1 MKKCGKLIL
10 SVSVLSASL
19 MLSGLSP
26 VFAASFP
33 RGIVT
38 GNHVNLRVKPGLQS
52 KVIRQVNSKNVV
64 SVLGNTKG
72 WYNIK
77 LSDGTK
83 GWMSSTYVSLR
94 DKNVSRA
101 GVERDIVDFAK
112 RFLGVGYVYGGS
124 SEKGFD
130 CSGFTSYVYKNFG
143 VNLPRTA
150 AGQSTAGTAVGKN
163 DLQVGDLV
171 LFKTLGSSKVNHAGI
186 YIGDG
191 NFIHSSSG
199 SGEVRIDSLSSNYY
213 TSHYATSRHVL

>member
-1 MKKCGKLIL
+1 
-10 SVSVLSASL
+10 
-19 MLSGLSP
+19 ML
-26 VFAASFP
+26 FP
-33 RGIVT
+33 LLAIPKDGIT
-38 GNHVNLRVKPGLQS
+38 
-52 KVIRQVNSKNVV
+52 
-64 SVLGNTKG
+64 
-72 WYNIK
+72 
-77 LSDGTK
+77 
-83 GWMSSTYVSLR
+83 
-94 DKNVSRA
+94 NVSRA